1 VILSNHDGV
10 VVGCAGIV
18 IAVALGLWTWAR
30 AGKGRPL
37 AVLVVGSVLGCEVL
51 GEVLPSVGVVVIAGP
66 LIVGLAAGRVRGV
79 LLGPLTLMVGCGL
92 AALLWGAALL
102 IIPTGEVSRGR
113 PVDIA
118 LALAFSVVLTGIFFV
133 GGCAGAFLWGPARE
147 SSSSGS

>member
-1 VILSNHDGV
+1 VILSNHDGIL
-10 VVGCAGIV
+10 VGCAGIV
-18 IAVALGLWTWAR
+18 VASVLGLWTWAR

-51 GEVLPSVGVVVIAGP
+51 GEVLPSAGAVLIAGP
-66 LIVGLAAGRVRGV
+66 LIVGLAAGRVRDV

-102 IIPTGEVSRGR
+102 MTPNGEVSRGR
-113 PVDIA
+113 PLDIA

-133 GGCAGAFLWGPARE
+133 GGCAGAFLWGPGERRA
-147 SSSSGS
+147 SSG